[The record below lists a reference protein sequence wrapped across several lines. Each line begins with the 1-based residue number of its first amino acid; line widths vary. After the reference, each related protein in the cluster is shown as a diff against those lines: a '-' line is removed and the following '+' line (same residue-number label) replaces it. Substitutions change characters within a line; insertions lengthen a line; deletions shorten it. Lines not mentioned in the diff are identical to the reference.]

1 MVQTRVTEKMK
12 TYGKGCPRKSK
23 AQKKRGPVIFLDIHK
38 VPDCYTLQ
46 AALVNYHHPLFVSN
60 ELLRS
65 LLHPYFWSYVL
76 NVCADLCLKSSLVNS
91 KLRLMKS
98 RWMVLPRGFQLY
110 SSSVGH
116 LTKAFW
122 LACRGTQVRIAGLG
136 QALHHGWKEIQSSRN
151 EKWVLPTL
159 YR

>member
-1 MVQTRVTEKMK
+1 MVEIQWHLISISSRVFFPGQTWLPNPGELGIMVQTRVTEKMK

-116 LTKAFW
+116 
-122 LACRGTQVRIAGLG
+122 
-136 QALHHGWKEIQSSRN
+136 
-151 EKWVLPTL
+151 
-159 YR
+159 